1 MREGHDV
8 TPHRRRHPEPEP
20 PPPRPLHLSSLL
32 LAAAAAAAAMPLLD
46 ALTGHTDP
54 AKKLEH
60 ALAKEAKSDAN
71 HLSAAA
77 KALQSTEKAHA
88 RAQKVR
94 LPPPGPSP
102 ALACPLA
109 APAVCRR

>member
-1 MREGHDV
+1 
-8 TPHRRRHPEPEP
+8 
-20 PPPRPLHLSSLL
+20 
-32 LAAAAAAAAMPLLD
+32 MPLLD

-60 ALAKEAKSDAN
+60 ALTKEAKSDAN

-94 LPPPGPSP
+94 PPPW
-102 ALACPLA
+102 ALAGP
-109 APAVCRR
+109 R

>member
-1 MREGHDV
+1 
-8 TPHRRRHPEPEP
+8 
-20 PPPRPLHLSSLL
+20 
-32 LAAAAAAAAMPLLD
+32 MPLLD

-60 ALAKEAKSDAN
+60 ALTKEAKSDAN

-94 LPPPGPSP
+94 LPPGPSQ
-102 ALACPLA
+102 ALASRSVQYTTLT
-109 APAVCRR
+109 R